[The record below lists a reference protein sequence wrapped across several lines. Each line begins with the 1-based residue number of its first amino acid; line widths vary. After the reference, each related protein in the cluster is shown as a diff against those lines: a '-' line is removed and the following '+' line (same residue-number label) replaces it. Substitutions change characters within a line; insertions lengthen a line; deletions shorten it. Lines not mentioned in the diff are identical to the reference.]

1 MAGNKLSLAIA
12 INLLTENFKKGKNN
26 VVSGLKSMQV
36 RVMTFIAALGFGS
49 IGLSNF
55 VSKLISVA
63 KETSRVTTAL
73 KNVSGG
79 LANYAAN
86 QKFVN
91 EIANKYGLEVNAL
104 TNNFAKF
111 TASAS
116 AGNMAIDKQQKI
128 FESAARASAAFNLTA
143 ADTDSVFRG
152 LYQMMGKGKVA
163 SQELRL
169 QIGEK
174 LPIAV
179 QAMANALGVSIS
191 EMEKMMASGK
201 LLANDVLPKF
211 ADALDKLTP
220 SVDLDNINTS
230 LNRLENNFGILTEKL
245 GVESKFKKIVDTINN
260 GVIALANNLKTV
272 FSALFLGIFFIA
284 THNIVKIGKAWDALA
299 MGQVDTSK
307 KLHAKLVAAEAKKEA
322 ELVAVQKARMQYEV
336 SAGTSKIKNLEK
348 LRIAEKKF
356 GMAVIAEEKA
366 RIAYTE
372 GASAKKVGIATRGMN
387 AIKIGATKLGMALKS
402 LWVSFAPAMVLT
414 ALASVVMYFKNI
426 YSESKRIANIRSE
439 YNKRLSEVTST
450 DEIVKLK
457 TTLKLYNE
465 AKGNL
470 AEQKKF
476 KEELV
481 KISGEQITKEE
492 DINKVIAKRIK
503 LLENQAKVDFMT
515 REKLDI
521 EKQIKEKSRE
531 LSIKYDFDSKD
542 VGSMNPFK
550 SIPALFK
557 LSKVSGLDPE
567 TKNQLDELKA
577 LKESHTSITSDL
589 QDLMKEIVL
598 SSNTN
603 TSSSSSSSS
612 GTKSDELTKLE
623 EKYAQSL
630 RELEV
635 KLQHGIIKQDEY
647 NQSKDELIKSAFV
660 EAKSSKDLSIV
671 NSKFSKKLEEQL
683 KQPLYNAQQA
693 EIAKIQE
700 DHGKAVEALS
710 NQKKNTQLSE
720 KEYNSKLLDL
730 INKTVEQIGA
740 MSNLTD
746 AQKEYILNLQKQG
759 STLAVKEAYKPEKRD
774 TTFDYKKTKIDIQ
787 SEELDVAKKNYAQLK
802 DLASENLK
810 EFEGELTSMMSNIK
824 GLDEAL
830 KLAQVR
836 EDIKELNKE
845 VTRGTLATADSM
857 VSGVNN
863 VVQSIQRINDAF
875 SSTDAS
881 GWERIMALWE
891 GIMSTVDSFLQIIDL
906 IERLSQV
913 TQMLTTAKQTEAA
926 VDTATTTAKIA
937 NMAAETAAVNAT
949 VAEQT
954 VVETTASSIKKT
966 AATGEMA
973 AKSTAAY
980 ASIPFAGPALAAAQ
994 IAAFTA
1000 MIAAASIPKFK
1011 DGGIIGG
1018 GATSGDQMLAR
1029 VNAGEMILNKPQQG
1043 NLWKML
1049 NSTSRVRGESLEVGG
1064 KVRGA
1069 DIHLALKNYMRST
1082 GKTL

>member
-36 RVMTFIAALGFGS
+36 RIMTFIAALGFGS

-79 LANYAAN
+79 LANYVKN
-86 QKFVN
+86 QRFVN
-91 EIANKYGLEVNAL
+91 EIAEKYGLEVNAL

-307 KLHAKLVAAEAKKEA
+307 KLHAKLIAAEAKKEA

-336 SAGTSKIKNLEK
+336 SAGNSKIKNLEK

-387 AIKIGATKLGMALKS
+387 AIKVGAAKLGLVLKS
-402 LWVSFAPAMVLT
+402 LWTSFAPAIVLT
-414 ALASVVMYFKNI
+414 ALASVVMYFRNI
-426 YSESKRIANIRSE
+426 YTESKRIANIRSE
-439 YNKRLSEVTST
+439 YNKRLNEVTST

-481 KISGEQITKEE
+481 RISGQQISKEE

-503 LLENQAKVDFMT
+503 LLENQARVDFMT
-515 REKLDI
+515 REKLDV

-531 LSIKYDFDSKD
+531 LSIKYDFNAKD

-598 SSNTN
+598 SSDTN
-603 TSSSSSSSS
+603 TPSSYSSS
-612 GTKSDELTKLE
+612 GTKSDDLTKLE
-623 EKYAQSL
+623 SKYAQSL

-647 NQSKDELIKSAFV
+647 NQSKDELIKSSFV

-671 NSKFSKKLEEQL
+671 NSNFAKMLEEQL

-700 DHGKAVEALS
+700 DHAKSIEALS
-710 NQKKNTQLSE
+710 NQKKNTQISE

-759 STLAVKEAYKPEKRD
+759 STLAVKEAYKPETRD
-774 TTFDYKKTKIDIQ
+774 KTFDYKKTNLDIQ
-787 SEELDVAKKNYAQLK
+787 SEELDIAKRNYATLK
-802 DLASENLK
+802 DLASENLQD
-810 EFEGELTSMMSNIK
+810 FEGELTAMMSNVSS
-824 GLDEAL
+824 LEEAL
-830 KLAQVR
+830 KLAQIKS
-836 EDIKELNKE
+836 DIKDLNKE
-845 VTRGTLATADSM
+845 IGKGALATADGFM
-857 VSGVNN
+857 RGADGIVN
-863 VVQSIQRINDAF
+863 SINRINEAF
-875 SSTDAS
+875 SNPDAS
-881 GWERIMALWE
+881 GWEQIMAIWDGL
-891 GIMSTVDSFLQIIDL
+891 MSTIDSFMQIVETIQK
-906 IERLSQV
+906 LSEV
-913 TQMLTTAKQTEAA
+913 TKMLSAAKQAEFTQ
-926 VDTATTTAKIA
+926 DTMQSSQRIA
-937 NMAAETAAVNAT
+937 QQSTETASY
-949 VAEQT
+949 VANKQI
-954 VVETTASSIKKT
+954 ETTADMTKT
-966 AATGEMA
+966 AAG
-973 AKSTAAY
+973 STAAY
-980 ASIPFAGPALAAAQ
+980 ASIPWVGVALAAAS
-994 IAAFTA
+994 IAAMFA
-1000 MIAAASIPKFK
+1000 LIPKFK

-1069 DIHLALKNYMRST
+1069 DIFLSLKNYMRST